1 MNFVAEKEGQ
11 KYIVLSFDFSI
22 LQLIVYL
29 FELFITQLII
39 KMIRIE
45 NEIQYKAVMDRIEN
59 LLPLVTDDTPLN
71 DGNLKE
77 LQMLSMLVVDFDEAH
92 YPL

>member
-1 MNFVAEKEGQ
+1 
-11 KYIVLSFDFSI
+11 
-22 LQLIVYL
+22 
-29 FELFITQLII
+29 
-39 KMIRIE
+39 
-45 NEIQYKAVMDRIEN
+45 MDQIEN